1 MIQKAK
7 RTLAMLMAAVMLCGL
22 LPVSAMAT
30 TTEQDPVDATT
41 TPVVTEQP
49 EATEQPAATET
60 PAPSETVLP
69 TEQPE
74 ETLPDEDT
82 PTAGLPE
89 EVVEPYALTYEELL
103 ANTMEEDQPFA
114 SGTLDSQNFRIPALV
129 TLSDGTLVAAADARW
144 NHTQDGQNTDTMVAV
159 SDDNG
164 QSWKVSLVNY
174 FADTEDTQQ
183 SGAASFIDPALVAVG
198 DTVYLLVDVLPGGV
212 DDLNDCKEGT
222 GYNEDGYLKLSNN
235 NGSSYDYYVGD
246 FGTGGYAPVMS
257 STGETEYAVDER
269 YDLYTVS
276 DGKYTA
282 VSYRETGNDGAYIA
296 ANVFYQNAEFTVF
309 PTSYLWL
316 VKSEDGGKTW
326 SAPQILNADVKD
338 SSESFYGVG
347 PGRGLVASDG
357 TIYFSCYQHGGV
369 DITWGSNVEKSSLIY
384 SKDGGKTWKR
394 TNDLDDAGGGW
405 RSYWSSENQAVQLND
420 GTIRMFYR
428 NGRGVMCYV
437 DLNDN
442 GSWGSPVSLESTMV
456 SIGNQYI
463 CSSCQ
468 LSVIHYSETIDGKEA
483 ILVSCPS
490 AGSKGSTGERENGKI
505 FVFTVNADN
514 TLTAAYSYQV
524 NTGAFQYS
532 CLTELSDG
540 SIGILYENGAASI
553 VYENIAIETIAPNA
567 VIGNGEEESTP
578 VTDTNDIPLDGT
590 SVNLAENGEAKT
602 ISVKLSDGQTLS
614 ANSSNTNV
622 VTARVNN
629 NEVTLNPVGAGS
641 TTVTLTVSSMSR
653 AAGGTATATLNV
665 TVTPASITGM
675 GTVDL
680 TVGKT
685 TDRTI
690 SNADLSG
697 ASISY
702 DPDGIAS
709 VKVDTESGTTPAGTY
724 AVLGSTTTDITS
736 GNKYVIASGNSV
748 LATSGTNLSSASM
761 PSADTALDAS
771 VLWTIDGTSSSGYT
785 ISQKINGDI
794 YYLGYTTS
802 TSSNWGT
809 DYSYT
814 LALTRNS
821 TTWSWDSRYRCFS
834 KELITRD
841 PWLGQDESDTFYL
854 AYTSG
859 WQMTTSS
866 SSLTLYTTEEKEI
879 PGEEYTNSILTFTGV
894 SEGTTTVTIGNYRY
908 TVNVS
913 EKPPFDEDAYTI
925 ISNTGTDGVNENGE
939 PYGSKGQE
947 VEHLILTPGL
957 TYDLDVNGASYVTWT
972 SNNSG
977 IASVS
982 TSGIVTARQ
991 AGESLITVT
1000 ITDQNGAVGYKY
1012 VYVTV
1017 LDIDPISSDDQ
1028 TTTRQVELYV
1038 DEITNSTLYY
1048 HQNQENNSYLV
1059 EVQEHTVFY
1068 LKPTETW
1075 AITFFGAPDE
1085 GYALTYM
1092 SAENNRNTGYWYAIE
1107 AGGASSTFYQNSSS
1121 LQSKYNNGASVV
1133 QQMLTTAKSAG
1144 CDGGFW
1150 FSRGSTDDSE
1160 VIGLIN
1166 VISEPLPTVKKE
1178 ITSVTRDG
1186 QVISYHDGMAIY
1198 VSDVINY
1205 TITVERYACE
1215 YGITYSNATLEESLA
1230 PFNGGSKTKV
1240 ITYDLNDGTGAK
1252 TFTYNASYTVSTN
1265 DINKKLTNTVT
1276 FTYNYEAEYSKGSMT
1291 AKAEAA
1297 ATINVVAFE
1306 PADYVVD
1313 FGLPVVFDFT
1323 SQIDETMGTITFQKA
1338 TSAQGATVSA
1348 QDQKVTYQLTEPLS
1362 GKDTVTVT
1370 LTTGAEISFD
1380 VYPATTVYYDASFV
1394 DGVDVS
1400 PTGMTVYQTA
1410 SAVGSGAH
1418 YGYEAGYNNAGY
1430 SNSASGTL
1438 TSEATFT
1445 FTGTGVD
1452 IYTNPTSN
1460 SCYVA
1465 VRIYKGEELVHLYVV
1480 DTAMVAGTNA
1490 TYTSVPS
1497 NAYNVPIVS
1506 ELGLEYGTY
1515 TVEIERVDPDRY
1527 NSGASAKRTDV
1538 TLNGF
1543 RVYGTLA
1550 NGDTTYTKDGEAS
1563 PTFTQLR
1570 DVLIN
1575 TLWKTYSGAVKLDEQ
1590 YDQVYANP
1598 KTEDMTASIGNEL
1611 TANDAQDL
1619 LINGPK
1625 NEIYLTNGQTLTITV
1640 PTSGDYQIGLK
1651 ALDSTSGKVK
1661 INDKETDVTNVDM
1674 FYEVSGSEITIKN
1687 TGDAMIAVTYLKK
1700 TGE

>member
-103 ANTMEEDQPFA
+103 ASTMKEDQPFA
-114 SGTLDSQNFRIPALV
+114 SGTLGSDNFRIPALV
-129 TLSDGTLVAAADARW
+129 TLSDGTGTLVAAADARW

-164 QSWKVSLVNY
+164 QSWKVSPVNY
-174 FADTEDTQQ
+174 FADTKDEQT

-198 DTVYLLVDVLPGGV
+198 NTVYLLVDVLPGGV
-212 DDLNDCKEGT
+212 DNLNYCQKGT
-222 GYNEDGYLKLSNN
+222 GYNAKGYLKLSNN

-246 FGTGGYAPVMS
+246 FGADGYAPVMS
-257 STGETEYAVDER
+257 STGATEYAVDER

-282 VSYRETGNDGAYIA
+282 VSYRETGDDGAYIT
-296 ANVFYQNAEFTVF
+296 ANVFYQKAEFTVF

-316 VKSEDGGKTW
+316 VKSENGGKTW
-326 SAPQILNADVKD
+326 SAPQILNDDVKGD
-338 SSESFYGVG
+338 SETFYGVG

-442 GSWGSPVSLESTMV
+442 GSWGSPVSLESTMA

-505 FVFTVNADN
+505 FVFTVNEDN
-514 TLTAAYSYQV
+514 SLTAAYSYQV

-590 SVNLAENGEAKT
+590 FVNLTENGDSHT
-602 ISVKLSDGQTLS
+602 ISVNLSDGQKLY
-614 ANSSNTNV
+614 AESSDTKV
-622 VTARVNN
+622 VTANVNN
-629 NEVTLNPVGAGS
+629 NEVTLTPMGAGS
-641 TTVTLTVSSMSR
+641 TTVTLTVSSPSLSR

-665 TVTPASITGM
+665 TVASADVIDM
-675 GTVDL
+675 GTIELAVGGSK
-680 TVGKT
+680 TVSIPDDVAGKT
-685 TDRTI
+685 PVYGK
-690 SNADLSG
+690 N
-697 ASISY
+697 
-702 DPDGIAS
+702 GIVTA
-709 VKVDTESGTTPAGTY
+709 KVGEATS
-724 AVLGSTTTDITS
+724 STTAGGYKLSSATTS
-736 GNKYVIASGNSV
+736 FNGGTYVIASGSN
-748 LATSGTNLSSASM
+748 AITSG
-761 PSADTALDAS
+761 
-771 VLWTIDGTSSSGYT
+771 
-785 ISQKINGDI
+785 
-794 YYLGYTTS
+794 LG
-802 TSSNWGT
+802 N
-809 DYSYT
+809 
-814 LALTRNS
+814 
-821 TTWSWDSRYRCFS
+821 
-834 KELITRD
+834 
-841 PWLGQDESDTFYL
+841 
-854 AYTSG
+854 TSG
-859 WQMTTSS
+859 VSTGSVVDANAVWNLIPSGNGYKLQNASDNQYLYLKSEYGGFSYSLDTTSS
-866 SSLTLYTTEEKEI
+866 SNSATTWTWSGNRFYANKEI
-879 PGEEYTNSILTFTGV
+879 WWDTHTFYLQYNGSWTVSEQAYTLTIYSATYQEGETTWTTPVTFTGMSV
-894 SEGTTTVTIGNYRY
+894 GTTTVTIGNYQY

-913 EKPPFDEDAYTI
+913 EKPPFDESAYTI
-925 ISNTGTDGVNENGE
+925 ISNTGD
-939 PYGSKGQE
+939 PSYSKGRE
-947 VEHLILTPGL
+947 VEYLILTPGM
-957 TYDLDVNGASYVTWT
+957 TYDLNLDGDYN
-972 SNNSG
+972 
-977 IASVS
+977 SVS
-982 TSGIVTARQ
+982 WSSSNGSVATVGSNGTVRAVS
-991 AGESLITVT
+991 AGNTT
-1000 ITDQNGAVGYKY
+1000 ITADITTADGSGTKT

-1017 LDIDPISSDDQ
+1017 LDTIGSGTSR
-1028 TTTRQVELYV
+1028 TVEFYV
-1038 DEITNSTLYY
+1038 AELTNSRLYY
-1048 HQNQENNSYLV
+1048 HQNKENNPYLV
-1059 EVQEHTVFY
+1059 EVKEHTVFY
-1068 LKPTETW
+1068 MDTAGLW
-1075 AITFFGAPDE
+1075 AMTFFGAPIDDS
-1085 GYALTYM
+1085 YAMTYM
-1092 SAENNRNTGYWYAIE
+1092 SAANNYDQSNWYVIE
-1107 AGGASSTFYQNSSS
+1107 DNVRATSTTFYQNKGS
-1121 LQSKYNNGASVV
+1121 LSGTYGYSQTE
-1133 QQMLTTAKSAG
+1133 LTTMINNAKKQGS
-1144 CDGGFW
+1144 DGGFW
-1150 FSRGSTDDSE
+1150 FTRGRDDN
-1160 VIGLIN
+1160 GNCQAYLI

-1178 ITSVTRDG
+1178 ITSVTHNG
-1186 QVISYHDGMAIY
+1186 QDTPYADGMAIY
-1198 VSDVINY
+1198 AGDTINY
-1205 TITVERYACE
+1205 NISVTTYGSE
-1215 YGITYSNATLEESLA
+1215 YGITYSNATLTETLA
-1230 PFNGGSKTKV
+1230 PFTDGAMSKRISLTDRDD
-1240 ITYDLNDGTGAK
+1240 TQ
-1252 TFTYNASYTVSTN
+1252 TFAASYTVKAT
-1265 DINKKLTNTVT
+1265 DIGKDLTNKVS
-1276 FTYNYEAEYSKGSMT
+1276 FAYSYKAKYSTGSMT
-1291 AKAEAA
+1291 ASAEAA
-1297 ATINVVAFE
+1297 ASITVLPFTPKN
-1306 PADYVVD
+1306 YVVD
-1313 FGLPVVFDFT
+1313 FGLPVTFDF
-1323 SQIDETMGTITFQKA
+1323 SDQITEAMGNITFNGA
-1338 TSAQGATVSA
+1338 TSSQGATVFADGKS
-1348 QDQKVTYQLTEPLS
+1348 VTYQITKPFT
-1362 GKDTVTVT
+1362 GVDTVSVN
-1370 LTTGAEISFD
+1370 LTSGGTMSFH
-1380 VYPATTVYYDASFV
+1380 VYPATTVYYDANFV
-1394 DGVDVS
+1394 EGIS
-1400 PTGMTVYQTA
+1400 TTGMTVFYQTA
-1410 SAVGSGAH
+1410 TAVGAETFN
-1418 YGYEAGYNNAGY
+1418 YGYQKDY

-1438 TSEATFT
+1438 TGEATFT

-1465 VRIYKGEELVHLYVV
+1465 VRIYDSKGDLVHLYVV
-1480 DTAMVAGTNA
+1480 DTAMKAGTNT
-1490 TYTSVPS
+1490 TYTSVPDS
-1497 NAYNVPIVS
+1497 AYNVPIVS
-1506 ELGLEYGTY
+1506 ELGLERDTY
-1515 TVEIERVDPDRY
+1515 TVEIERVNPDRGFGTS
-1527 NSGASAKRTDV
+1527 NSAANRTAV

-1550 NGDTTYTKDGEAS
+1550 NGADNGVYTQDNESK

-1640 PTSGDYQIGLK
+1640 PAGDYQIGLK

-1700 TGE
+1700 TVR

>member
-1 MIQKAK
+1 
-7 RTLAMLMAAVMLCGL
+7 MLMAAVMLCGL

-198 DTVYLLVDVLPGGV
+198 NTVYLLVDVLPGGV

-222 GYNEDGYLKLSNN
+222 GYNENGYLKLSNN

-246 FGTGGYAPVMS
+246 FGTDGYALILS
-257 STGETEYAVDER
+257 SDDTESGYAVDER

-282 VSYRETGNDGAYIA
+282 VSYRETGDNGAYITS
-296 ANVFYQNAEFTVF
+296 NVFYKDATFTVY

-316 VKSEDGGKTW
+316 VKSENGGETW
-326 SAPQILNADVKD
+326 SAPQILNPQVKGED
-338 SSESFYGVG
+338 EAFYGVG

-442 GSWGSPVSLESTMV
+442 GSWGSPVSLESTMA

-622 VTARVNN
+622 VTASVTNN
-629 NEVTLNPVGAGS
+629 QVTLTPVGAGS

-665 TVTPASITGM
+665 TVASADVIDM
-675 GTVDL
+675 GTIDL
-680 TVGKT
+680 AVGGSKTVSIPADVAKETPVYGK
-685 TDRTI
+685 
-690 SNADLSG
+690 N
-697 ASISY
+697 
-702 DPDGIAS
+702 GIVTA
-709 VKVDTESGTTPAGTY
+709 KVGEAT
-724 AVLGSTTTDITS
+724 STTTDEGYLL
-736 GNKYVIASGNSV
+736 GNSTNLSNGTYVIASGSN
-748 LATSGTNLSSASM
+748 AITSGLGNTSGVSTGSVVDANAVWTITQSGDGYKIRNVDSERYLYLQSGDWGRYSLSTTSNSSSATTWTWSNNKF
-761 PSADTALDAS
+761 SANVGWFDTTYYLQYSNGSWSANRN
-771 VLWTIDGTSSSGYT
+771 SSSTLT
-785 ISQKINGDI
+785 IYPATYQSGE
-794 YYLGYTTS
+794 
-802 TSSNWGT
+802 
-809 DYSYT
+809 
-814 LALTRNS
+814 
-821 TTWSWDSRYRCFS
+821 TTW
-834 KELITRD
+834 
-841 PWLGQDESDTFYL
+841 
-854 AYTSG
+854 
-859 WQMTTSS
+859 TT
-866 SSLTLYTTEEKEI
+866 
-879 PGEEYTNSILTFTGV
+879 PVTFTGMSV
-894 SEGTTTVTIGNYRY
+894 GTTTVTIGNYRH

-913 EKPPFDEDAYTI
+913 EKPPFDESAYTI
-925 ISNTGTDGVNENGE
+925 ISNTGD
-939 PYGSKGQE
+939 PSYSKGRE
-947 VEHLILTPGL
+947 VEYLILTPGM
-957 TYDLDVNGASYVTWT
+957 TYDLNLDGDYT
-972 SNNSG
+972 
-977 IASVS
+977 SVS
-982 TSGIVTARQ
+982 WSSSNGSVATVGSNDGTVRAVS
-991 AGESLITVT
+991 AGNTT
-1000 ITDQNGAVGYKY
+1000 ITADITTADGSGTKT

-1017 LDIDPISSDDQ
+1017 LDTIGYGTS
-1028 TTTRQVELYV
+1028 RKVEFYV
-1038 DEITNSTLYY
+1038 AELTNSRLYY
-1048 HQNQENNSYLV
+1048 HQNKENNPYLV
-1059 EVQEHTVFY
+1059 EVKEHTVFY
-1068 LKPTETW
+1068 MDTAGLW
-1075 AITFFGAPDE
+1075 AMTFFGAPIDDS
-1085 GYALTYM
+1085 YAMTCM
-1092 SAENNRNTGYWYAIE
+1092 SAANNYDQSNWYVIE
-1107 AGGASSTFYQNSSS
+1107 DNVLATSTTFYQNKGS
-1121 LQSKYNNGASVV
+1121 LSGTYGYSQTE
-1133 QQMLTTAKSAG
+1133 LTTMINNAKKQGS
-1144 CDGGFW
+1144 DGGFW
-1150 FSRGSTDDSE
+1150 FTRGRGDN
-1160 VIGLIN
+1160 GNCQAYLI

-1178 ITSVTRDG
+1178 ITSVTHNG
-1186 QVISYHDGMAIY
+1186 QSTPYTDGMAIY
-1198 VSDVINY
+1198 AGDTINY
-1205 TITVERYACE
+1205 NIAVTTYGSE
-1215 YGITYSNATLEESLA
+1215 YGITYSNATLTETLA
-1230 PFNGGSKTKV
+1230 PFTDGAMSKRISLTDRDD
-1240 ITYDLNDGTGAK
+1240 TQ
-1252 TFTYNASYTVSTN
+1252 TFAASYTVKAT
-1265 DINKKLTNTVT
+1265 DIGKDLTNKVS
-1276 FTYNYEAEYSKGSMT
+1276 FAYSYKAKYSTGSMT
-1291 AKAEAA
+1291 ASAEAA
-1297 ATINVVAFE
+1297 ASITVLPFTPKN
-1306 PADYVVD
+1306 YVVD
-1313 FGLPVVFDFT
+1313 FGLPVTFDF
-1323 SQIDETMGTITFQKA
+1323 SDQITEAMGNITFE
-1338 TSAQGATVSA
+1338 SASSEQGADVSVSG
-1348 QDQKVTYQLTEPLS
+1348 QTVTYQIKKPFT
-1362 GKDTVTVT
+1362 GVDTVSVN
-1370 LTTGAEISFD
+1370 LTSGGTMSFH
-1380 VYPATTVYYDASFV
+1380 VYPATTVYYDANFV
-1394 DGVDVS
+1394 EGIS
-1400 PTGMTVYQTA
+1400 TTGMTVFYQTA
-1410 SAVGSGAH
+1410 TAVGAETFN
-1418 YGYEAGYNNAGY
+1418 YGYQKDY

-1438 TSEATFT
+1438 TGEATFT

-1465 VRIYKGEELVHLYVV
+1465 VRIYDSKGDLVHLYVV
-1480 DTAMVAGTNA
+1480 DTAMKAGTNT
-1490 TYTSVPS
+1490 TYTSVPDS
-1497 NAYNVPIVS
+1497 AYNVPIVS
-1506 ELGLEYGTY
+1506 ELGLERDTY
-1515 TVEIERVDPDRY
+1515 TVEIERVNPDRGFGTS
-1527 NSGASAKRTDV
+1527 NSAANRTAV

-1550 NGDTTYTKDGEAS
+1550 NGADNGVYTQDNESK

-1590 YDQVYANP
+1590 YDQVYSP
-1598 KTEDMTASIGNEL
+1598 YTGDMEASINDL
-1611 TANDAQDL
+1611 TEAADAQDL

-1625 NEIYLTNGQTLTITV
+1625 NEIYLTGNQTLTITV
-1640 PTSGDYQIGLK
+1640 PTSGEYQIGLK

-1674 FYEVSGSEITIKN
+1674 FYEVTVDSNKKITIKN
-1687 TGDAMIAVTYLKK
+1687 TSESAMIAVTYLKK
-1700 TGE
+1700 TV

>member
-114 SGTLDSQNFRIPALV
+114 SGTLGSNNFRIPALV

-246 FGTGGYAPVMS
+246 FGADGYAPVMS
-257 STGETEYAVDER
+257 STGATEYAVDER

-276 DGKYTA
+276 NGKYTA
-282 VSYRETGNDGAYIA
+282 VSYRETGDDGAYIA
-296 ANVFYQNAEFTVF
+296 ANVFYENAEFTVF

-316 VKSEDGGKTW
+316 VKSENGGETW

-338 SSESFYGVG
+338 SSETFYGVG

-442 GSWGSPVSLESTMV
+442 GSWGSPVSLESTMA

-505 FVFTVNADN
+505 FVFTVNEDN
-514 TLTAAYSYQV
+514 SLTAAYSYQV

-553 VYENIAIETIAPNA
+553 VYENIAIETIAPDA
-567 VIGNGEEESTP
+567 VIGNGEEESTS

-622 VTARVNN
+622 VTASVTNN
-629 NEVTLNPVGAGS
+629 QVTLTPVGAGS

-690 SNADLSG
+690 SNADLSE

-702 DPDGIAS
+702 DPNGIAS
-709 VKVDTESGTTPAGTY
+709 VTVDTESGTTPAGTY
-724 AVLGSTTTDITS
+724 AVLGSTTASITS

-785 ISQKINGDI
+785 ISQKINGTT
-794 YYLGYTTS
+794 YYLGYKRYKRSGSSSWGS
-802 TSSNWGT
+802 TY
-809 DYSYT
+809 YSYE
-814 LALTRNS
+814 LALT
-821 TTWSWDSRYRCFS
+821 TTSVPWQWNGSNFS
-834 KELITRD
+834 NYLMTVDRPLISD
-841 PWLGQDESDTFYL
+841 KYESFYL
-854 AYTSG
+854 TYSSG

-894 SEGTTTVTIGNYRY
+894 SEGTTTVTIGNYQY

-925 ISNTGTDGVNENGE
+925 ISNDGTEN
-939 PYGSKGQE
+939 YSKGQE
-947 VEHLILTPGL
+947 VEYLILAKGSS
-957 TYDLDVNGASYVTWT
+957 YDLDVENASDVTWSSAA
-972 SNNSG
+972 SN
-977 IASVS
+977 IASVDY
-982 TSGIVTARQ
+982 SG
-991 AGESLITVT
+991 T
-1000 ITDQNGAVGYKY
+1000 ITANAVGEATITAHISDGDNEGDKT

-1017 LDIDPISSDDQ
+1017 VDNGSS
-1028 TTTRQVELYV
+1028 TGWYSRKIEFYV
-1038 DEITNSTLYY
+1038 ADVQNTNLYY
-1048 HQNQENNSYLV
+1048 VENGHTGTFDFQQ
-1059 EVQEHTVFY
+1059 VQEHTVIY
-1068 LKPTETW
+1068 GTVYGKW
-1075 AITFFGAPDE
+1075 NMVFFAAPHD
-1085 GYALTYM
+1085 GYALTYL
-1092 SAENNRNTGYWYAIE
+1092 SAANNYGNTDWTSIKNNELVDPNNTAFKDAYGQYYYKQVLSQAQ
-1107 AGGASSTFYQNSSS
+1107 GTYGAD
-1121 LQSKYNNGASVV
+1121 
-1133 QQMLTTAKSAG
+1133 G
-1144 CDGGFW
+1144 CFW
-1150 FSRGSTDDSE
+1150 F
-1160 VIGLIN
+1160 
-1166 VISEPLPTVKKE
+1166 
-1178 ITSVTRDG
+1178 TR
-1186 QVISYHDGMAIY
+1186 A
-1198 VSDVINY
+1198 N
-1205 TITVERYACE
+1205 T
-1215 YGITYSNATLEESLA
+1215 
-1230 PFNGGSKTKV
+1230 
-1240 ITYDLNDGTGAK
+1240 NDGTGDCQAYIIAISEK
-1252 TFTYNASYTVSTN
+1252 LPTVEKKIVSVDNEPYEPGMSAQKGDQVKFEITVTCYPSTYGISYSNVKLTDSLSADGSSDWTEKDISLSTDGTQTFEYIYTVVDG
-1265 DINKKLTNTVT
+1265 DIGNTIRNTVNLSYDYSAKYSEGSYNVSDT
-1276 FTYNYEAEYSKGSMT
+1276 ASAELTALPFTPK
-1291 AKAEAA
+1291 
-1297 ATINVVAFE
+1297 
-1306 PADYVVD
+1306 DYVVD
-1313 FGLPVVFDFT
+1313 FGLSVQFDM
-1323 SQIDETMGTITFQKA
+1323 SLSDEGEQITYNFK
-1338 TSAQGATVSA
+1338 SAVSA
-1348 QDQKVTYQLTEPLS
+1348 QDMDIQLCANSNDYMRIIQYTPNKAFT
-1362 GKDTVTVT
+1362 GVDTVTVT
-1370 LTTGAEISFD
+1370 NENGSTFSFH
-1380 VYPATTVYYDASFV
+1380 VYPATTVYYDANFV
-1394 DGVDVS
+1394 NGV
-1400 PTGMTVYQTA
+1400 TVTEPVMEFYQTA
-1410 SAVGSGAH
+1410 SAVGSKDH

-1452 IYTNPTSN
+1452 IYANPTN
-1460 SCYVA
+1460 DSCYVA

-1575 TLWKTYSGAVKLDEQ
+1575 TLWSKYKPSADLNQQ
-1590 YDQVYANP
+1590 YDQVYADP
-1598 KTEDMTASIGNEL
+1598 KSKDMTASIGDNL
-1611 TANDAQDL
+1611 TADDAQDL

-1640 PTSGDYQIGLK
+1640 PAGDYQIGLK
-1651 ALDSTSGKVK
+1651 ALDEEKGTVEINGTGK
-1661 INDKETDVTNVDM
+1661 NVTNVDM
-1674 FYEVSGSEITIKN
+1674 FYKVNGTKITIKN

-1700 TGE
+1700 TVR

>member
-30 TTEQDPVDATT
+30 TTEQDPVDSTT

-103 ANTMEEDQPFA
+103 ASTAQEDQPFA
-114 SGTLDSQNFRIPALV
+114 SGTLGSQNFRIPALV

-144 NHTQDGQNTDTMVAV
+144 DHTYDGKNVDTMVAV

-164 QSWKVSLVNY
+164 QSWTTSLVNY
-174 FADTEDTQQ
+174 FADTENKENDT
-183 SGAASFIDPALVAVG
+183 AASFIDPALVAVG
-198 DTVYLLVDVLPGGV
+198 NTVYLLVDVLPGGV

-246 FGTGGYAPVMS
+246 FGTGGYALILS
-257 STGETEYAVDER
+257 SDDTESGYAVDER

-282 VSYRETGNDGAYIA
+282 VSYRETGDNGAYITS
-296 ANVFYQNAEFTVF
+296 NVFYKDATFTVY

-316 VKSEDGGKTW
+316 VKSENGGETW
-326 SAPQILNADVKD
+326 SAPQILNPQVKGED
-338 SSESFYGVG
+338 EAFYGVG
-347 PGRGLVASDG
+347 PGRGLVAQND
-357 TIYFSCYQHGGV
+357 TIYFSCYKYGLLGKYSQ
-369 DITWGSNVEKSSLIY
+369 KSSLIY
-384 SKDGGKTWKR
+384 SEDNGKTWKR
-394 TNDLDDAGGGW
+394 TDNLEDANGGFGAH
-405 RSYWSSENQAVQLND
+405 WSSENQAVQLND
-420 GTIRMFYR
+420 GTIRMFFR
-428 NGRGVMCYV
+428 NDRGVMCYA
-437 DLNDN
+437 DLNGN
-442 GSWGSPVSLESTMV
+442 TWGTPVKLEDTMA

-463 CSSCQ
+463 CSDCQ
-468 LSVIHYSETIDGKEA
+468 LSVIHYSQTIDGKEA

-490 AGSKGSTGERENGKI
+490 TLDSRTNGKI
-505 FVFTVNADN
+505 FVFTVNEDN
-514 TLTAAYSYQV
+514 SLTAAYSYQV

-540 SIGILYENGAASI
+540 SIGILYEDGAASI
-553 VYENIAIETIAPNA
+553 TYKNIAIETIAPNA

-602 ISVKLSDGQTLS
+602 ISVKLSDGQNLR
-614 ANSSNTNV
+614 AESSNTDV
-622 VTARVNN
+622 VTASVDNN
-629 NEVTLNPVGAGS
+629 QVTLNPVGAGS

-690 SNADLSG
+690 SNADLSE

-702 DPDGIAS
+702 DPNGIAS
-709 VKVDTESGTTPAGTY
+709 VTVDTESGTTPAGTY
-724 AVLGSTTTDITS
+724 AVLGSTTASITS

-802 TSSNWGT
+802 TSINWGT

-841 PWLGQDESDTFYL
+841 PWFGQDESDTFYL

-879 PGEEYTNSILTFTGV
+879 PGEEYTNSILTFTGEAV
-894 SEGTTTVTIGNYRY
+894 GTTTVTIGNYQY
-908 TVNVS
+908 TVNVT
-913 EKPPFDEDAYTI
+913 EKPPFDESAYTI
-925 ISNTGTDGVNENGE
+925 ISNTGDSS
-939 PYGSKGQE
+939 YSKGRE
-947 VEHLILTPGL
+947 VEYLILTPGM
-957 TYDLDVNGASYVTWT
+957 TYDLNLGGDYN
-972 SNNSG
+972 
-977 IASVS
+977 SVS
-982 TSGIVTARQ
+982 WSSSNGSVATVDRNDGTVRAVS
-991 AGESLITVT
+991 AGNTT
-1000 ITDQNGAVGYKY
+1000 ITADITTADGSGTKT

-1017 LDIDPISSDDQ
+1017 LDTIGYGTSR
-1028 TTTRQVELYV
+1028 TVEFYV
-1038 DEITNSTLYY
+1038 AELTNSRLYY
-1048 HQNQENNSYLV
+1048 HQNKENNPYLV
-1059 EVQEHTVFY
+1059 EVKEHTVFY
-1068 LKPTETW
+1068 MDTAGLW
-1075 AITFFGAPDE
+1075 AMTFFGAPIDDS
-1085 GYALTYM
+1085 YAMTYM
-1092 SAENNRNTGYWYAIE
+1092 SAANNYDQSNWYVIE
-1107 AGGASSTFYQNSSS
+1107 DNVSATSTTFYQNRGS
-1121 LQSKYNNGASVV
+1121 LSGTYEYSQTE
-1133 QQMLTTAKSAG
+1133 LTTMINNAKKQGS
-1144 CDGGFW
+1144 DGGFW
-1150 FSRGSTDDSE
+1150 FTRGRGDN
-1160 VIGLIN
+1160 GNCQAYLI

-1178 ITSVTRDG
+1178 ITSVTHNG
-1186 QVISYHDGMAIY
+1186 QDTPYADGMAIY
-1198 VSDVINY
+1198 AGDTINY
-1205 TITVERYACE
+1205 NISVTTYGSE
-1215 YGITYSNATLEESLA
+1215 YGITYSNPTLTETLA
-1230 PFNGGSKTKV
+1230 PFTDGSYNKDITLYDSYSTKTW
-1240 ITYDLNDGTGAK
+1240 A
-1252 TFTYNASYTVSTN
+1252 ASYTVKST
-1265 DINKKLTNTVT
+1265 DIGKDLTNKVT
-1276 FTYNYEAEYSKGSMT
+1276 FKYTYKAKYSTGSMT
-1291 AKAEAA
+1291 ASAEAA
-1297 ATINVVAFE
+1297 ASITVLPFTPKN
-1306 PADYVVD
+1306 YVVD
-1313 FGLPVVFDFT
+1313 FGLPVIFDF
-1323 SQIDETMGTITFQKA
+1323 SDQITTAMGDITFSEA
-1338 TSAQGATVSA
+1338 TSTQGATVSA
-1348 QDQKVTYQLTEPLS
+1348 SGKSVTYQITKPFT
-1362 GKDTVTVT
+1362 GVDTVRVS
-1370 LTTGAEISFD
+1370 LTSGGTMSFH

-1394 DGVDVS
+1394 NGV
-1400 PTGMTVYQTA
+1400 TVTEPVMEFYQTA

-1418 YGYEAGYNNAGY
+1418 YGYEATYKD
-1430 SNSASGTL
+1430 SAFGTL
-1438 TSEATFT
+1438 SKDKTATFT

-1465 VRIYKGEELVHLYVV
+1465 VRIYDSNGDLVRLYVV
-1480 DTAMVAGTNA
+1480 DTAMEVGTT
-1490 TYTSVPS
+1490 TYTTVPTS
-1497 NAYNVPIVS
+1497 QSYNVPIVS

-1515 TVEIERVDPDRY
+1515 TVKIQRVDPEKA
-1527 NSGASAKRTDV
+1527 NVSGRNNV
-1538 TLNGF
+1538 VLNGF

-1550 NGDTTYTKDGEAS
+1550 NGADNGVYTQDNEAS

-1640 PTSGDYQIGLK
+1640 PAGDYQIGLK

>member
-103 ANTMEEDQPFA
+103 ASTAQKDQPFA
-114 SGTLDSQNFRIPALV
+114 SGTLGSNNFRIPALV
-129 TLSDGTLVAAADARW
+129 TLSDGTGTLVAAADARW

-164 QSWKVSLVNY
+164 QSWKVSPVNY
-174 FADTEDTQQ
+174 FADTKDEQT

-198 DTVYLLVDVLPGGV
+198 DTVYLLVDVFPGGV
-212 DDLNDCKEGT
+212 DNLNDCEEGT
-222 GYNEDGYLKLSNN
+222 GYDSNGNLMLKKSGDSEYN
-235 NGSSYDYYVGD
+235 YYVGEFTD
-246 FGTGGYAPVMS
+246 DYAPVMS
-257 STGETEYAVDER
+257 STGETTEYAVDER
-269 YDLYTVS
+269 YDLYKKDENGEYVAENYRN
-276 DGKYTA
+276 DGD
-282 VSYRETGNDGAYIA
+282 DGAYIA
-296 ANVFYQNAEFTVF
+296 ANVFYKNVEFTVF

-316 VKSEDGGKTW
+316 VKSTDGGETW
-326 SAPQILNADVKD
+326 SAPQILNADVKND
-338 SSESFYGVG
+338 DESFYGVG
-347 PGRGLVASDG
+347 PGRGLVTNDG

-369 DITWGSNVEKSSLIY
+369 NITWGSNVEKSSLIY
-384 SKDGGKTWKR
+384 SEDNGKTWER
-394 TNDLDDAGGGW
+394 TNDLDNAGGGW
-405 RSYWSSENQAVQLND
+405 RSYWSSENQAVQLNN

-442 GSWGSPVSLESTMV
+442 GSWGSPVSLESTMA

-468 LSVIHYSETIDGKEA
+468 LSVIHCSETIDGKEA

-505 FVFTVNADN
+505 FVFTVNEDN
-514 TLTAAYSYQV
+514 SLTAAYSYQV

-590 SVNLAENGEAKT
+590 FVNLTENGDSHT
-602 ISVKLSDGQTLS
+602 ISVNLSDGQKLY
-614 ANSSNTNV
+614 AESSDTKV
-622 VTARVNN
+622 VTANVNN
-629 NEVTLNPVGAGS
+629 NEVTLTPMGAGS
-641 TTVTLTVSSMSR
+641 TTVTLTVSSLSR

-690 SNADLSG
+690 SNADLSE

-702 DPDGIAS
+702 DPNGIAS
-709 VKVDTESGTTPAGTY
+709 VTVDTESGTTPAGTY
-724 AVLGSTTTDITS
+724 AVLGSTTASITS

-785 ISQKINGDI
+785 ISQKINGTT
-794 YYLGYTTS
+794 YYLGYKRSGSSSWGS
-802 TSSNWGT
+802 TY
-809 DYSYT
+809 YSYE
-814 LALTRNS
+814 LALT
-821 TTWSWDSRYRCFS
+821 TTSVPWQWNGSNFS
-834 KELITRD
+834 NYLMTVDRPLISD
-841 PWLGQDESDTFYL
+841 KYESFYL
-854 AYTSG
+854 TYSSG

-894 SEGTTTVTIGNYRY
+894 SEGTTTVTIGNYQY

-913 EKPPFDEDAYTI
+913 EKPPFDESAYTI
-925 ISNTGTDGVNENGE
+925 ISNTGD
-939 PYGSKGQE
+939 PSYSKGRE
-947 VEHLILTPGL
+947 VEYLILTPGM
-957 TYDLDVNGASYVTWT
+957 TYDLNLDGDYT
-972 SNNSG
+972 
-977 IASVS
+977 SVS
-982 TSGIVTARQ
+982 WSSSNGSVATVDRNDGTVRAVS
-991 AGESLITVT
+991 AGNTT
-1000 ITDQNGAVGYKY
+1000 ITADITTADGSGTKT

-1017 LDIDPISSDDQ
+1017 LDTIGYGTS
-1028 TTTRQVELYV
+1028 RKVEFYV
-1038 DEITNSTLYY
+1038 AELTNSRLYY
-1048 HQNQENNSYLV
+1048 HQNKENNPYLV
-1059 EVQEHTVFY
+1059 EVKEHTVFY
-1068 LKPTETW
+1068 MDTAGLW
-1075 AITFFGAPDE
+1075 AMTFFGAPIDDS
-1085 GYALTYM
+1085 YAMTYM
-1092 SAENNRNTGYWYAIE
+1092 SAANNYDQSNWYVIE
-1107 AGGASSTFYQNSSS
+1107 DNVLATSTTFYKNKGS
-1121 LQSKYNNGASVV
+1121 LSGTYGYTQA
-1133 QQMLTTAKSAG
+1133 QLTTMINNAKNQGS
-1144 CDGGFW
+1144 DGGFW
-1150 FSRGSTDDSE
+1150 FTRGSDDNG
-1160 VIGLIN
+1160 ICQAYLI

-1178 ITSVTRDG
+1178 ITSVTHNG
-1186 QVISYHDGMAIY
+1186 QSTPYTDGMAIY
-1198 VSDVINY
+1198 AGDTINY
-1205 TITVERYACE
+1205 NIAVTTYGSE
-1215 YGITYSNATLEESLA
+1215 YGITYSNPTLTETLA
-1230 PFNGGSKTKV
+1230 PFTDGSYNKDITLYDSYSTKTW
-1240 ITYDLNDGTGAK
+1240 A
-1252 TFTYNASYTVSTN
+1252 ASYTVKST
-1265 DINKKLTNTVT
+1265 DIGKDLTNKVT
-1276 FTYNYEAEYSKGSMT
+1276 FKYTYKAKYSTGSMT
-1291 AKAEAA
+1291 ASAEAA
-1297 ATINVVAFE
+1297 ASITVLPFTPKN
-1306 PADYVVD
+1306 YVVD
-1313 FGLPVVFDFT
+1313 FGLPVIFDF
-1323 SQIDETMGTITFQKA
+1323 SDQITTAMGDITFSEA
-1338 TSAQGATVSA
+1338 TSTQGATVSA
-1348 QDQKVTYQLTEPLS
+1348 SGKSVTYQITKPFT
-1362 GKDTVTVT
+1362 GVDTVRVS
-1370 LTTGAEISFD
+1370 LTSGGTMSFH

-1394 DGVDVS
+1394 NGV
-1400 PTGMTVYQTA
+1400 TVTEPVMEFYQTA

-1418 YGYEAGYNNAGY
+1418 YGYEATYKD
-1430 SNSASGTL
+1430 SAFGTL
-1438 TSEATFT
+1438 SKDKTATFT

-1465 VRIYKGEELVHLYVV
+1465 VRIYDSNGDLVRLYVV
-1480 DTAMVAGTNA
+1480 DTAMEAGTT
-1490 TYTSVPS
+1490 TYTTVPTS
-1497 NAYNVPIVS
+1497 QSYNVPIVS

-1515 TVEIERVDPDRY
+1515 TVKIQRVDPEKA
-1527 NSGASAKRTDV
+1527 NVSGRNNV
-1538 TLNGF
+1538 VLNGF

-1550 NGDTTYTKDGEAS
+1550 NGADNGVYTQDNEAS

-1625 NEIYLTNGQTLTITV
+1625 NEIYLTKDRELTITV
-1640 PTSGDYQIGLK
+1640 PDGDYQIGLK
-1651 ALDSTSGKVK
+1651 ALDEEKGTVE
-1661 INDKETDVTNVDM
+1661 INGAEKSVTNVDM
-1674 FYEVSGSEITIKN
+1674 FYEVTVDGNKKITIKN
-1687 TGDAMIAVTYLKK
+1687 TSESAMIAVTYLKK
-1700 TGE
+1700 TV